1 MTVSAPSRAVLPR
14 LSEAQRFLPLLRG
27 HLLSAAAR
35 RPLATTFD
43 VVPIVEDE
51 LFGYELVPDRKTQ
64 SYLIIGCN
72 LRGTPVLRTTSYS
85 MGTAPMR
92 LVSIGGRLLS
102 RSGRPVRNHAR
113 GRDDQFADW
122 LAAAEA
128 AWARLLIDFPDR
140 PQRRPVQCADRY
152 CFEQALAI
160 AHMHLARWDPL
171 IEFFGLPKG
180 AQLGFVL
187 GGSNGEWGQ
196 LSFSEPNMWTLRWN
210 ASSKTVRESWSV
222 AVDNPNAG
230 DELTP
235 SDLHYSDR
243 RTDPRRIIDRN
254 CLPDRRIEVDRRQ
267 ARPRRAMDQRSY
279 QRP

>member
-1 MTVSAPSRAVLPR
+1 MTISAPSRAVLPR

-43 VVPIVEDE
+43 AVPIVEDE

-72 LRGTPVLRTTSYS
+72 PQGTPVLRTTSYN
-85 MGTAPMR
+85 MGSPAPMR
-92 LVSIGGRLLS
+92 LVSIGGRLAS
-102 RSGRPVRNHAR
+102 RSGRTIRNHAR
-113 GRDDQFADW
+113 GRDSQFTDW
-122 LAAAEA
+122 LAAADA

-187 GGSNGEWGQ
+187 GGSNGESGQ

-210 ASSKTVRESWSV
+210 ASSKLVRESWSV
-222 AVDNPNAG
+222 AVESRDAG
-230 DELTP
+230 GELAP

-243 RTDPRRIIDRN
+243 RTDPRRIIDCNR
-254 CLPDRRIEVDRRQ
+254 LSDRRIEMDRRQ
-267 ARPRRAMDQRSY
+267 ARPRRAIDQR
-279 QRP
+279 P

>member
-43 VVPIVEDE
+43 AVPIVEDE

-64 SYLIIGCN
+64 SYLIIGCTPQ
-72 LRGTPVLRTTSYS
+72 GTPVLRTTSYS
-85 MGTAPMR
+85 MGSPAPMK

-102 RSGRPVRNHAR
+102 RSGRTVRNHAR
-113 GRDDQFADW
+113 GRDDQFTDW

-210 ASSKTVRESWSV
+210 ASSKIVRESWSV
-222 AVDNPNAG
+222 AVDNRDAG

-243 RTDPRRIIDRN
+243 RTDPRRIIDCNR
-254 CLPDRRIEVDRRQ
+254 LSDRRIEMDRRQ
-267 ARPRRAMDQRSY
+267 ARPRRAIDQR
-279 QRP
+279 P